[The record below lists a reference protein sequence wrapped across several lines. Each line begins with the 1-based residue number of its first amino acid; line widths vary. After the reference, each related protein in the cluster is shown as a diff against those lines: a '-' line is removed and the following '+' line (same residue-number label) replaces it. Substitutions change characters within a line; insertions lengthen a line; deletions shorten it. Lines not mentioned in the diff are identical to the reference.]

1 MVARLAGRMIR
12 SKFILFSKFT
22 PDALV
27 IPDKSTSTS
36 EVIVSRMQVKSALLS
51 VPVRVSFATLTGRI
65 PASKIR
71 SDKVPEVSTW
81 RVKELSLFIK
91 RYSSPHAC

>member
-12 SKFILFSKFT
+12 SKFVLLSKFT
-22 PDALV
+22 PDVLV
-27 IPDKSTSTS
+27 ISDKSTSIS
-36 EVIVSRMQVKSALLS
+36 EVIVSRIQAKSSSLS

-81 RVKELSLFIK
+81 RVKEFSLLTK
-91 RYSSPHAC
+91 R